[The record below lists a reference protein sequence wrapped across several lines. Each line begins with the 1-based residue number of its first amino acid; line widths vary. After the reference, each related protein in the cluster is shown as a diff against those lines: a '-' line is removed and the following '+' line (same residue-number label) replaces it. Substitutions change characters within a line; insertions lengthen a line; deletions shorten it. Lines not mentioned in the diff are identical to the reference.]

1 MYEYDY
7 LKSKNILDGYRL
19 QHVPYIEYI
28 WGHRFRTDQTPMLV
42 LLELMCVIENQIQA
56 KKNGNIN
63 KIFSPRNTQLYFS
76 HRRNLKLR
84 RLLYQNENLES
95 IYNQSKTEDEKWNLQ
110 IEYLRQEESKIFSFS
125 DEDIEHLKKGFNS
138 FDDYYNS
145 INILN
150 SLTYD
155 PLSNKRWTSRFVFPI
170 NKEFIWCDFN
180 YIKESEDR
188 RFFARGGEIVY
199 LMLCRADKNIR
210 EKLEV
215 LFENWVQPVSN
226 DAFTKLAQT
235 LVREEERIPLEES
248 KRKSLGFLPYSK
260 MEVFNTLASDLV
272 QVLSHSQ
279 VQQLDKIKILSD
291 LIGYHVGNYIY
302 TVGSKV
308 VGNNEVNYIAEV
320 LTKTTN
326 SIRKASI
333 QSVSVQRNRLKQA
346 LYKKIDKISESYEMS
361 DITKNEEKKEAETYL
376 SDYISGYP
384 QVCFRHIGFSSRKN
398 TRSYRYVMTES
409 FLHSLVITVLGNEKR
424 IEFKEFVNILRER
437 YKIYIDKQTIYNNDV
452 LQSDL
457 NRNLKSLSHLLYQMG
472 MLRHLSD
479 ACSYV
484 INPYSEDAI

>member
-7 LKSKNILDGYRL
+7 LKYKVILDQYRL
-19 QHVPYIEYI
+19 KYIPYIEHI
-28 WGHRFRTDQTPMLV
+28 WGHRFRTDQTPMLI
-42 LLELMCVIENQIQA
+42 LLELMCVIENQFQA
-56 KKNGNIN
+56 KRNGNID
-63 KIFSPRNTQLYFS
+63 KVFSPKNTLLYFS

-95 IYNQSKTEDEKWNLQ
+95 IHNQNKTEEEKWNLQ
-110 IEYLRQEESKIFSFS
+110 IEYLRDEESKIFSFS
-125 DEDIEHLKKGFNS
+125 DEDIEHLRKGFNN

-170 NKEFIWCDFN
+170 NEEFIWCDFN

-188 RFFARGGEIVY
+188 RFFSRGGEIVY
-199 LMLCRADKNIR
+199 LMLCRADNSII

-215 LFENWVQPVSN
+215 LFEDWLQPTSN
-226 DAFTKLAQT
+226 DAFTKLAKT

-248 KRKSLGFLPYSK
+248 KRKNLGFLPYSK
-260 MEVFNTLASDLV
+260 MDIFNTFASDLV

-279 VQQLDKIKILSD
+279 IQKLDKIKILSD

-302 TVGSKV
+302 TVGSRV
-308 VGNNEVNYIAEV
+308 VGNNEVSYIAEV
-320 LTKTTN
+320 LTKATN

-346 LYKKIDKISESYEMS
+346 FYKQSDKIFESYETLN
-361 DITKNEEKKEAETYL
+361 DTKKEAETYL
-376 SDYISGYP
+376 RDHISAYP
-384 QVCFRHIGFSSRKN
+384 QVCFRSIGFSSRKN
-398 TRSYRYVMTES
+398 TRNYRYVMTES
-409 FLHSLVITVLGNEKR
+409 FLHSLVITILGNEKR
-424 IEFKEFVNILRER
+424 LEFNSFVNILRER
-437 YKIYIDKQTIYNNDV
+437 YQIYIDQQPIHHTDV

-484 INPYSEDAI
+484 INPYSEDTI